1 VAAARVAALETDKRK
16 MDKLPEAF
24 KATLAVFH
32 GIISTWLFL
41 KFSETTA
48 DEFYY
53 VILVI
58 FFSVGN
64 ILVWKMLLLIPTW
77 YRYGKKPPER
87 DSLDL
92 VAIRYRPIDVAALTL
107 IAVLVGLTAAYFQTK
122 DTILHVASIFVNWER
137 TSSDD
142 AFQWLFE
149 NVADNSMNVIDKR
162 DPAHVKAA
170 SGAAF
175 IRVYVKDTKL
185 GYEGYPGITPGKL
198 DRREVILTPACRFS
212 WDENSGMV
220 TKMEVIAGPG
230 VFLELADVNVI
241 EIIDANT
248 SDCSKQIH

>member
-1 VAAARVAALETDKRK
+1 VAVARVAALETDERK

-41 KFSETTA
+41 EFSETTA
-48 DEFYY
+48 DEFHY
-53 VILVI
+53 VIIVI

-64 ILVWKMLLLIPTW
+64 ILIWKMLLHIQNHYKHRKNPAA
-77 YRYGKKPPER
+77 R

-92 VAIRYRPIDVAALTL
+92 AAIRYRPTDVAALTL
-107 IAVLVGLTAAYFQTK
+107 IAVLVGLTAAYLQTK
-122 DTILHVASIFVNWER
+122 DTVLHVANIFVNWER

-149 NVADNSMNVIDKR
+149 NIADKRMNVIDKR
-162 DPAHVKAA
+162 DPTHVKAA

-175 IRVYVKDTKL
+175 IRVFVKDTKL
-185 GYEGYPGITPGKL
+185 GYEGYPGLTPGKL

-212 WDENSGMV
+212 WDENSGKLS
-220 TKMEVIAGPG
+220 KMEVIAGPG
-230 VFLELADVNVI
+230 VFLALADVNVI

-248 SDCSKQIH
+248 SDCSKQTQ

>member
-1 VAAARVAALETDKRK
+1 VAAARVAAPETDERK
-16 MDKLPEAF
+16 MDKLSEAF

-41 KFSETTA
+41 EFSETTA
-48 DEFYY
+48 DEFHY

-64 ILVWKMLLLIPTW
+64 VLIWKMLLLIPKW
-77 YRYGKKPPER
+77 YRHRKTPPAR
-87 DSLDL
+87 SDLDL
-92 VAIRYRPIDVAALTL
+92 TAIRYRPIDVAALTL
-107 IAVLVGLTAAYFQTK
+107 IAVLVGLTAAYLQTK
-122 DTILHVASIFVNWER
+122 DTVLYVASIFVDWER

-149 NVADNSMNVIDKR
+149 NIADHNVTVIDKR

-170 SGAAF
+170 SGSAF

-185 GYEGYPGITPGKL
+185 GYEGYPGLTPGKL

-212 WDENSGMV
+212 WDENSGMA

-230 VFLELADVNVI
+230 VFLELDDVNVI

-248 SDCSKQIH
+248 SDCSKQLQ